1 MKPAWCYLDGNW
13 FMHIDLRKDLALWRG
28 VSVFEAMEARGCEV
42 VFRLEDHWK
51 RLLKSCE
58 RSYIP
63 LKDLPEEKDLLKQI
77 QKNLQFF
84 GYCESVVKVLV
95 SRGDSANHWK
105 PSGRAKL
112 FIDVFPLDKTPKP
125 PFKLT
130 NVTVTRHFPGMKG
143 GGLYQQGW
151 ILREDAKKN
160 GFDDFLFWDPML
172 GITES
177 CLANIFFVTNSGGLL
192 TPGKGILY
200 GITRQIILD
209 LVRKEKIFDFIEDRS
224 EVHFAALDGC
234 CEAFLTSTTL
244 GASPIKS
251 IDGYKFKTPPKN
263 SYTKKIQKLFLQ
275 YREEYYKERG
285 A

>member
-1 MKPAWCYLDGNW
+1 MKPAWCYFNGNW
-13 FMHIDLRKDLALWRG
+13 FMHVDLRKDLALWRG
-28 VSVFEAMEARGCEV
+28 VSVFEAMEARGEKV
-42 VFRLEDHWK
+42 IFHWEDHWK

-63 LKDLPEEKDLLKQI
+63 LADLPEESDLLKQV
-77 QKNLQFF
+77 QKNLYFL
-84 GYCESVVKVLV
+84 GHSESVIKILI
-95 SRGDSANHWK
+95 SRGDSFNHWE
-105 PSGRAKL
+105 PSGKAKL

-125 PFKLT
+125 PFRFT
-130 NVTVTRHFPGMKG
+130 HVAAVRPFPEMKS
-143 GGLYQQGW
+143 GGLYAQGW
-151 ILREDAKKN
+151 ILRKDVQGQKYS
-160 GFDDFLFWDPML
+160 GFLFWDPKL

-192 TPGKGILY
+192 TPGRGILF
-200 GITRQIILD
+200 GVTRQIVLD
-209 LVRKEKIFDFIEDRS
+209 LARKEKLFDFVSDKN

-263 SYTKKIQKLFLQ
+263 SYTRKIQELFTE
-275 YREEYYKERG
+275 YRENYYKERG